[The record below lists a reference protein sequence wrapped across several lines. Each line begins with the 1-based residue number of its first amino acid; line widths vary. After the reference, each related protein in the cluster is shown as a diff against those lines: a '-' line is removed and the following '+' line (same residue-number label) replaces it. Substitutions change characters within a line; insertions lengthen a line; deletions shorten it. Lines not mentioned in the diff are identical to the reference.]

1 MAIYTRYGSE
11 CTIVGP
17 MGTDGTI
24 WIKRVKDGVEF
35 NVPTLELKA
44 DGGIQEIAAE
54 AVKYGDQSR
63 KEVR

>member
-1 MAIYTRYGSE
+1 MAASVINIDPAGANNAVDYTAL
-11 CTIVGP
+11 
-17 MGTDGTI
+17 D
-24 WIKRVKDGVEF
+24 DGVEF